1 MAQRILASNAEN
13 GSRRQIECI
22 LSHHSYKDT
31 LERCCN
37 ATGIP
42 TTRRIDT
49 KERSRRRSSDLYPR
63 EKLLLALLTEG
74 GTIDCLVT
82 WGEKTLCKDG
92 SLEVLVP
99 SRSL

>member
-1 MAQRILASNAEN
+1 MAQRILASNAE
-13 GSRRQIECI
+13 CI
-22 LSHHSYKDT
+22 LGHHSYKDM

-42 TTRRIDT
+42 TKRRIDT
-49 KERSRRRSSDLYPR
+49 KERSRRSSDLYPR

-82 WGEKTLCKDG
+82 WGEKTLRKDG